1 MNGKKVLIALIL
13 LIAIVSGFFVLSS
26 KGVFNMYEDFVEKN
40 PEYDRPEVVNKYLK
54 KIIRE
59 NGYYFEDNA
68 CVAEYRNEIDSLY
81 GKSWKSRNYDKNE
94 IIIPKVE
101 SEETVTG
108 ENWFPPINNTAPID
122 SIAPTISFEL
132 ACDGCMISP
141 YYPQNPEKYTA
152 QALNKNAFPIA
163 FFRKVNDLCYYT
175 VCKVE
180 GGGYMYYFFCAN
192 GNADYEESVLNA
204 GKEIAYD
211 KHGNIIKTETDHL
224 FNAGLADISGMDLTK
239 EVVWRGSIYAEKDIG
254 TTSEFERK
262 LTQLETWDEKT
273 AKSLSDNL
281 SKAFRTIFEC
291 QYKMIKNVNVGDID
305 DTVSIRLNSISY
317 PYDDMGVHCI
327 YMCRDGFCRVKFK
340 SEYPP
345 ENYDELSKADKDR
358 YDTLQYFSA
367 MKLSGNISSHIFK
380 NEIGTD
386 AISEYNSFSIEI
398 LPQDNIYELS

>member
-54 KIIRE
+54 KVIRE
-59 NGYYFEDNA
+59 NGYFFEDNV
-68 CVAEYRNEIDSLY
+68 CVKNYRCEIDNIY

-281 SKAFRTIFEC
+281 SKAFKTIFEC
-291 QYKMIKNVNVGDID
+291 QYKMIKNVDVGDFD
-305 DTVSIRLNSISY
+305 DNTAIRFSVLNY
-317 PYDDMGVHCI
+317 PGDDMGVRCI
-327 YMCRDGFCRVKFK
+327 YMCRDGYCRVRFK
-340 SEYPP
+340 SENPP
-345 ENYDELSKADKDR
+345 ESYNELSETDKKR
-358 YDTLQYFSA
+358 YEMLQYFS
-367 MKLSGNISSHIFK
+367 MVKLSGNISSHIFK